1 MGGYAPKGVRQAATS
16 RRPVLLQDGCD
27 LRFNVD
33 LVGLRPVQATGLET
47 GDTLLVEIS
56 ENGKWR
62 SLVCVTNGGGIVGTL
77 AAFQGLAQ
85 LIACVEAGARYMAVV
100 EFASPTRCSVEVIR
114 A

>member
-16 RRPVLLQDGCD
+16 RRPVVLEDGCD

-33 LVGLRPVQATGLET
+33 LVGVRPDQVRGLVI
-47 GDTLLVEIS
+47 GDALLVQIS

-85 LIACVEAGARYMAVV
+85 LIACVEAGARYIAVV
-100 EFASPTRCSVEVIR
+100 EFASATRCSVEVIR

>member
-1 MGGYAPKGVRQAATS
+1 M
-16 RRPVLLQDGCD
+16 LQDGCD

-33 LVGLRPVQATGLET
+33 LVGLRPDQARGLET
-47 GDTLLVEIS
+47 GDPLLVQIS

-62 SLVCVTNGGGIVGTL
+62 SLVCVMNGGGIVGTL

-85 LIACVEAGARYMAVV
+85 LIACVEAGARYIAVV
-100 EFASPTRCSVEVIR
+100 EFASATRCAVEVIR

>member
-16 RRPVLLQDGCD
+16 RRPVVLEDGCD

-33 LVGLRPVQATGLET
+33 LVGVRPEQVRDLGT
-47 GDTLLVEIS
+47 GDVLLVQIS
-56 ENGKWR
+56 ESGKWR
-62 SLVCVTNGGGIVGTL
+62 SLVCVTNGGGVVGTL

-85 LIACVEAGARYMAVV
+85 LIACVKTGARYIAVV
-100 EFASPTRCSVEVIR
+100 EFASATRCSVEVMR

>member
-16 RRPVLLQDGCD
+16 RRPVVLADGCD

-33 LVGLRPVQATGLET
+33 LVGIRPDQVRGLEA
-47 GDTLLVEIS
+47 GDSLLVQIS

-62 SLVCVTNGGGIVGTL
+62 SLVCVANRGGIVGTL

-85 LIACVEAGARYMAVV
+85 LIACVETGARYIAVV
-100 EFASPTRCSVEVIR
+100 EFASATRCSVEVVR

>member
-16 RRPVLLQDGCD
+16 RRPVVSEDGCD

-33 LVGLRPVQATGLET
+33 LVGVRPDQVQGIET
-47 GDTLLVEIS
+47 GDALLVQIS

-62 SLVCVTNGGGIVGTL
+62 SLVCVTNGGGVVGTL

-85 LIACVEAGARYMAVV
+85 LIACVDTGARYIAVV
-100 EFASPTRCSVEVIR
+100 EFASATRCSVEVIR